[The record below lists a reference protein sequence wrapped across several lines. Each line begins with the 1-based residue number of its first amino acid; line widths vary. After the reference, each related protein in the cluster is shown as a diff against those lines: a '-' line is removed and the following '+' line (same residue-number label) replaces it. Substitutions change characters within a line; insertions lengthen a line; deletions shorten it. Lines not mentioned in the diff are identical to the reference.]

1 MLIDSNLVLLD
12 SATIV
17 STAVTGPAV
26 ALTSL
31 LNPGRAEPIPICAK
45 VVGEAFA
52 GGTSITFKLTQ
63 SDSEAGTYTDV
74 PGSATT
80 VAASDLKIGTLIGWR
95 FLPRGASKPW
105 LKMVAT
111 PSGTFTAGK
120 IFGAIVRE
128 DDLPYEAGMY
138 FDKGVL
144 QG

>member
-1 MLIDSNLVLLD
+1 MLLDSNLILMD
-12 SATIV
+12 STPILGA
-17 STAVTGPAV
+17 AVTGPAV

-31 LNPGRAEPIPICAK
+31 LKPGRAEPIPICAK
-45 VVGEAFA
+45 VVGDAFV

-74 PGSATT
+74 PGSAVT
-80 VAASDLKIGTLIGWR
+80 VPLADLKVGTPIGWR
-95 FLPRGASKPW
+95 FLPRGTSKQW

-111 PSGTFTAGK
+111 PTGTFTAGK

-128 DDLPYEAGMY
+128 DDQPYEAGMY
-138 FDKGVL
+138 INKGAV

>member
-1 MLIDSNLVLLD
+1 MIIDSNLVLLD
-12 SATIV
+12 SVPILG
-17 STAVTGPAV
+17 TAVTGPPV

-31 LNPGRAEPIPICAK
+31 LIPGRAEPIPIYAK
-45 VVGEAFA
+45 VLEAFA
-52 GGTSITFKLTQ
+52 GGTTVTFKLTQ
-63 SDSEAGTYTDV
+63 SSTEGGTYDEV
-74 PGSATT
+74 PGSAVT
-80 VAASDLKIGTLIGWR
+80 VAASDLKVGTPIGWR

-144 QG
+144 QGG